1 MISFHLADLNKAAR
15 LWLIVACSTLTSS
28 ALTSSAWASTA
39 ILSATELPIEGT
51 LPALSGG
58 GPWLNSPALSAAG
71 LRGKV
76 VMVDFW
82 TYSCI
87 NCRHTLPYVK
97 AWAEKYKRFGL
108 VVIGV
113 HTPEFAYEKDPG
125 NVRQAMMTLG
135 VQYPVVLDNDYS
147 IWRAF
152 NNSYWPAYYFADSQG
167 RIRHHHFGEGD
178 YADTEHVIQ
187 QLLRNAGQSNV
198 PSSVVTIAD
207 SPGWF

>member
-1 MISFHLADLNKAAR
+1 
-15 LWLIVACSTLTSS
+15 
-28 ALTSSAWASTA
+28 
-39 ILSATELPIEGT
+39 
-51 LPALSGG
+51 
-58 GPWLNSPALSAAG
+58 
-71 LRGKV
+71 
-76 VMVDFW
+76 
-82 TYSCI
+82 
-87 NCRHTLPYVK
+87 
-97 AWAEKYKRFGL
+97 